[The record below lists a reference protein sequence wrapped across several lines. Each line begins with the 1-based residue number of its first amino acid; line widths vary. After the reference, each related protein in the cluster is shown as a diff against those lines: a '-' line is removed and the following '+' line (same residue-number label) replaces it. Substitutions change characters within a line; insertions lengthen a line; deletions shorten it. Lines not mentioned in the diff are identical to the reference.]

1 MIVID
6 DYAHHPTEIRATL
19 SAARAA
25 YPGHRLVAVFQ
36 PHLYSRTRDF
46 ANEFATALSAA
57 DLVWV
62 TDVYPAREAPIPG
75 VTGELITR
83 AIAHGAPAR
92 ISYEPELEQL
102 AGRVRGQL
110 KQGDVVVFMG
120 AGSID
125 GAARSLLG
133 RLAVEPRP

>member
-1 MIVID
+1 VTVID

-36 PHLYSRTRDF
+36 PHLFSRTRDF
-46 ANEFATALSAA
+46 AHEFGAALAAA
-57 DLVWV
+57 DAVWV

-83 AIAHGAPAR
+83 AVAPTGVNVYEPALDQLPAR
-92 ISYEPELEQL
+92 VQTQL
-102 AGRVRGQL
+102 RN
-110 KQGDVVVFMG
+110 GDVVIFMG

-125 GAARSLLG
+125 SAARELLR
-133 RLAVEPRP
+133 RLSGEVAE